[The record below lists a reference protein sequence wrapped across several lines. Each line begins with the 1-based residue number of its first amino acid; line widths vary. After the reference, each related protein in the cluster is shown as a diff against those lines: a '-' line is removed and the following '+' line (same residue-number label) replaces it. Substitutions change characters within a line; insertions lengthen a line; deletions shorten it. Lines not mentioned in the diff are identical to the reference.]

1 MWVEYA
7 LGQQG
12 QEVLAASGRSVPSLK
27 AVAESPAFLDP
38 SDPPANSKVFVDALS
53 QMHQLPVTANW
64 SEVEGLHRR
73 HPRGALLRPD
83 RPGRRDE
90 AVLQGD
96 RRQVL
101 SAALD
106 VEGVSRRFGGVEALR
121 ELSLSVAPGELVA
134 VLGASGSGKST
145 LLRTIAGLEPADAGR
160 VLIDGADQARVEPS
174 RRGVA
179 MVFQSFAL
187 FPHLTVERNIAF
199 GLRARSEPRAVIDER
214 VRETADALRLDGL
227 LDRRPG
233 ELSGGERQRVALAR
247 ALAARPRVLLLDEP
261 LSNLDAQLRVST
273 RAEIRRVQ
281 AQTGVTT
288 LHVTHDQG
296 EALALGHRVA
306 VLRDGRVEQLGTP
319 DDVWERP
326 ASTWVA
332 RFVGTPP
339 MNLLPAD
346 GDGRIASGRAS
357 APRTP
362 CAAWR
367 RRRVRVR
374 AGRAHRSRAAVAP
387 ARGDE
392 PIAVRAPEGVEA
404 PAPGARVEVTV
415 PPERLRRFDA
425 ASGRAPR

>member
-1 MWVEYA
+1 
-7 LGQQG
+7 
-12 QEVLAASGRSVPSLK
+12 
-27 AVAESPAFLDP
+27 
-38 SDPPANSKVFVDALS
+38 
-53 QMHQLPVTANW
+53 
-64 SEVEGLHRR
+64 
-73 HPRGALLRPD
+73 
-83 RPGRRDE
+83 
-90 AVLQGD
+90 
-96 RRQVL
+96 L

-106 VEGVSRRFGGVEALR
+106 VEGVSRRYGGVEALR
-121 ELSLSVAPGELVA
+121 EISLAVGPGELVA

-145 LLRTIAGLEPADAGR
+145 LLRAIAGLEPPDAGR

-199 GLRARSEPRAVIDER
+199 GLRARSEDRAVIAAR
-214 VRETADALRLDGL
+214 VRETAEALRLDGL
-227 LDRRPG
+227 LARRPG

-273 RAEIRRVQ
+273 RGEIRRVQ

-306 VLRDGRVEQLGTP
+306 VMRDGRVEQLGTP
-319 DDVWERP
+319 DEVWEHP

-339 MNLLPAD
+339 MNLLSN
-346 GDGRIASGRAS
+346 GDGITGFRAEDAVCRIAQDGTYVFELAE
-357 APRTP
+357 RTGP
-362 CAAWR
+362 ERLWHL
-367 RRRVRVR
+367 R
-374 AGRAHRSRAAVAP
+374 AG
-387 ARGDE
+387 DQ
-392 PIAVRAPEGVEA
+392 PIVVRAPDGVDP

-425 ASGRAPR
+425 ASGRAL